1 MLALGRIMTDIDE
14 LNTLLREVRRAKKA
28 IDQIERRLTT
38 MLTESRDEAYTENRD
53 SDIRKQDV
61 VEIASGASA
70 RRRHAKVVVDIIREL
85 EREDGAANLDK
96 IVQRAADVAIRQE
109 TANREIARLLNEG
122 AIYEPVKRSGK
133 DRLKH

>member
-1 MLALGRIMTDIDE
+1 MADIDE
-14 LNTLLREVRRAKKA
+14 LNALLREVRTAKKA

-38 MLTESRDEAYTENRD
+38 MLTESRDEAYIENRD

-61 VEIASGASA
+61 VDIASGASA
-70 RRRHAKVVVDIIREL
+70 RRRRAKAVIDIIHEL

-109 TANREIARLLNEG
+109 TVNREIARLLNEG
-122 AIYEPVKRSGK
+122 AIYVPAKGSGNF
-133 DRLKH
+133 RLKR